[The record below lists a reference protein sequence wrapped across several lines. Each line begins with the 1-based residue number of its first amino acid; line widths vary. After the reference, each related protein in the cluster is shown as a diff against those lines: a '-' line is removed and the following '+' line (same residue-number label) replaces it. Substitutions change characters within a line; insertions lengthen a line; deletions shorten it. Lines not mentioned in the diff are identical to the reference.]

1 MQVAVVMAEE
11 EMESTVVMSL
21 LFCLFVP
28 FERESAKGKR
38 MKRKKK
44 VCYGFDLCNC
54 FLYFVLLNCV
64 CVCVASR

>member
-21 LFCLFVP
+21 FFCLFVP

-44 VCYGFDLCNC
+44 
-54 FLYFVLLNCV
+54 FVMALICV
-64 CVCVASR
+64 TAFYISFF